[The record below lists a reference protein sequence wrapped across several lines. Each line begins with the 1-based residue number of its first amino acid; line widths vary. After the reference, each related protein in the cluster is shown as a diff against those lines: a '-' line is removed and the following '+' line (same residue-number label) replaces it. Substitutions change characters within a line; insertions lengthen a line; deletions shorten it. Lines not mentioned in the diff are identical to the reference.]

1 LKGLEIVDSAHNVIR
16 ILTVDDH
23 PLLRKGIAALV
34 NTEPD
39 LKLVAEASNGK
50 EAIDAFRTHRPDVT
64 LMDLQMPD
72 MDGLEAINV
81 IRSEFPDAR
90 VIVLTTYSGDMQVLR
105 ALKAGARGYILKG
118 HVHKELL
125 HAIRAVHAGQKRI
138 PPEIAAEL
146 ADHATDDALTEREI
160 DVLRLIG
167 AGNSNKQIADQ
178 LSIGEATVKS
188 HVTNILS
195 KLGANDRAHSVTIGL
210 KRGIIEL

>member
-1 LKGLEIVDSAHNVIR
+1 LIR

-23 PLLRKGIAALV
+23 PLLRKGIAALA
-34 NTEPD
+34 NAEPD

-50 EAIDAFRTHRPDVT
+50 EAIEAFRAHRPDVT

-72 MDGLEAINV
+72 ADGLDAIEAI
-81 IRSEFPDAR
+81 RGEFPDAR
-90 VIVLTTYSGDMQVLR
+90 IIVLTTYSGDSRVLR
-105 ALKAGARGYILKG
+105 ALKVGARGYILKG

-125 HAIRAVHAGQKRI
+125 DAIRAVHAGQKRI

-146 ADHATDDALTEREI
+146 AEHATDDALTGREI
-160 DVLRLIG
+160 DVLRLI
-167 AGNSNKQIADQ
+167 ADGNSNKQIADQ

-195 KLGANDRAHSVTIGL
+195 KLGANDRAHAVTIGL
-210 KRGIIEL
+210 KRGIIELDLPQK

>member
-1 LKGLEIVDSAHNVIR
+1 VHSTLDLIR

-23 PLLRKGIAALV
+23 PLLRNGIAALV
-34 NTEPD
+34 NSEPD

-50 EAIDAFRTHRPDVT
+50 EAIDAFRVHRPDVT
-64 LMDLQMPD
+64 LMDLQMPEV
-72 MDGLEAINV
+72 DGLEGIEAI
-81 IRSEFPDAR
+81 RREFPEAR
-90 VIVLTTYSGDMQVLR
+90 IIVLTTYSGDTRVLR

-125 HAIRAVHAGQKRI
+125 DTIRAIHAGQKRI

-160 DVLRLIG
+160 AVLRLI
-167 AGNSNKQIADQ
+167 ATGNSNKEIGER

-195 KLGANDRAHSVTIGL
+195 KLDANDRAHAVTIGL
-210 KRGIIEL
+210 KRGIIELNLPQK